1 MDKQTD
7 SLAHIHIE
15 SATLW
20 DLNAIRE
27 LERVCFPQDAWPL
40 LEMVGV
46 LSLPSV
52 LRWKALD
59 GERLVAFVAT
69 DVRRSQDV
77 AWIATISV
85 HPDYRRQ
92 GLGSRLMNLA
102 EESVG
107 TKAMRLSARASNREA
122 LRLYQELGYEQID
135 VWPRY
140 YVGGEDAVVMEKML
154 PSRQ

>member
-15 SATLW
+15 TATLW

-59 GERLVAFVAT
+59 GEQLVAFVAA

-122 LRLYQELGYEQID
+122 LQLYQERGYEQID
-135 VWPRY
+135 VWPKY

>member
-1 MDKQTD
+1 MNTHTD
-7 SLAHIHIE
+7 TNEIKIE

-27 LERVCFPQDAWPL
+27 LERVCFPLDAWPL

-46 LSLPSV
+46 LSLPTV
-52 LRWKALD
+52 LRWKALE
-59 GERLVAFVAT
+59 GERLVAFMAA

-77 AWIATISV
+77 AWIATIAV
-85 HPDYRRQ
+85 LPDYRRR
-92 GLGSRLMNLA
+92 GLGGRLMTLA

-107 TKAMRLSARASNREA
+107 TRAMRLSARASNREA
-122 LRLYQELGYEQID
+122 LRLYQERGYEQID

-140 YVGGEDAVVMEKML
+140 YVGGEDAVVMEKVL
-154 PSRQ
+154 GNS

>member
-15 SATLW
+15 TATLW

-52 LRWKALD
+52 LRWKVLD
-59 GERLVAFVAT
+59 GEQLVAFVAA
-69 DVRRSQDV
+69 DVRRSQNV

-92 GLGSRLMNLA
+92 GLGSRLMTLA

-122 LRLYQELGYEQID
+122 LQLYQERGYEQID
-135 VWPRY
+135 VWPKY